1 MISRG
6 EIYLL
11 SQPPDPNDPKLRRAC
26 VVVSRKAL
34 CQSNFPKVVVA
45 AIHSDA
51 DGLSTEV
58 PLSADDGMKWKCVIK
73 ADQLFL
79 IDKGKLTRFVATLKP
94 KKLKDLREALA
105 VALDLN

>member
-1 MISRG
+1 MIRRG

-11 SQPPDPNDPKLRRAC
+11 APPPDPSDPKVRRAC
-26 VVVSRKAL
+26 VVVSRAAL
-34 CQSNFPKVVVA
+34 CASGFGKVVVA

-58 PLSADDGMKWKCVIK
+58 ALDTDDGMKWSCVIK

-79 IDKGKLTRFVATLKP
+79 IEKAKLTHFVASLRAL
-94 KKLKDLREALA
+94 KLKQLNQALA
-105 VALDLN
+105 IALDLA

>member
-1 MISRG
+1 MIRRG

-11 SQPPDPNDPKLRRAC
+11 TPPPDPQDPKVRRAC
-26 VVVSRKAL
+26 VVVSRAAL
-34 CQSNFPKVVVA
+34 CASKFPKVVVA

-58 PLSADDGMKWKCVIK
+58 AVDQADGMKWKSVIK

-79 IDKGKLTRFVATLKP
+79 MEKSKLTNFVATLRAAKI
-94 KKLKDLREALA
+94 RELNQALA
-105 VALDLN
+105 VALDLA